1 MRSPLPVC
9 VDPARKCR
17 GLDVA
22 STSHEQVGLCAMQ
35 CLLCNACQACDGD
48 VVLLNALQCVHAA
61 HACILFC
68 GVLLLLPCSCRF
80 SLTTLAGLHVPML
93 FEWCV
98 QAFPSGH
105 VGPLATAG
113 NKRWELREGTAKRG
127 GGGMGGAVPKRWRS
141 VWCML
146 CAMHVSTGYAPGP
159 RISVAFIA
167 RSRLAAI
174 TG

>member
-1 MRSPLPVC
+1 MHSPLLVC
-9 VDPARKCR
+9 ADRARMYPC
-17 GLDVA
+17 LDDT
-22 STSHEQVGLCAMQ
+22 STPHGKVGLCLIQ
-35 CLLCNACQACDGD
+35 CLLCTACPACD
-48 VVLLNALQCVHAA
+48 VVLLNALLCVHAA
-61 HACILFC
+61 HACKLYL
-68 GVLLLLPCSCRF
+68 GVLLMLACLCRF
-80 SLTTLAGLHVPML
+80 SLTTVAGLHVAML

-105 VGPLATAG
+105 VGPPATAG
-113 NKRWELREGTAKRG
+113 KKRREGRDCETR

-167 RSRLAAI
+167 RSSLAAI

>member
-1 MRSPLPVC
+1 MRRSSAEVSLPGRHEHSAWQSRPVPNAMLALYRMPGLRC
-9 VDPARKCR
+9 CFAECIAMCACR
-17 GLDVA
+17 ACMHTVSQPSADA
-22 STSHEQVGLCAMQ
+22 
-35 CLLCNACQACDGD
+35 CLLVPIFADHVG
-48 VVLLNALQCVHAA
+48 
-61 HACILFC
+61 
-68 GVLLLLPCSCRF
+68 
-80 SLTTLAGLHVPML
+80 GLHVAMR

-105 VGPLATAG
+105 VGPPATAG
-113 NKRWELREGTAKRG
+113 KKRREGRDCETR

-167 RSRLAAI
+167 RSSLAAI